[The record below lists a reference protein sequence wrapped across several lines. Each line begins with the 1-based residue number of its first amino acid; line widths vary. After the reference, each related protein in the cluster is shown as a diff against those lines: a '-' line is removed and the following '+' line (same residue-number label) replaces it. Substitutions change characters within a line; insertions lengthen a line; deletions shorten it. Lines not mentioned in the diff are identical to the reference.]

1 MMPLNDRQK
10 RFCEFYVANGHNA
23 TKAALDAGYSEKTA
37 RAIGSENLTKPD
49 IQEYIQ
55 VLVQPGDNKRIADAR
70 EVLEYLTS
78 VMRREATE
86 SVVITLKTEDVFYDD
101 NGKRITRK
109 REEPR
114 VIEIPSKLSDAN
126 KAAEMLGKN
135 LALWDGSGRSGGKNE
150 LLESLVGLMRQ
161 KHD

>member
-1 MMPLNDRQK
+1 MPLNDRQK
-10 RFCEFYVANGHNA
+10 RFCELYVANGHNA

-37 RAIGSENLTKPD
+37 RTIGSENLSKPD
-49 IQEYIQ
+49 IQEYIKE
-55 VLVQPGDNKRIADAR
+55 LAAPGDNKRIADAR

-78 VMRREATE
+78 VMRREAKEYT
-86 SVVITLKTEDVFYDD
+86 VVTLKTEDVFYDD

-114 VIEIPSKLSDAN
+114 VVEIPSKLSDAN

-135 LALWDGSGRSGGKNE
+135 LALWDGSGRSSAKND

>member
-1 MMPLNDRQK
+1 MPLNDRQK
-10 RFCEFYVANGHNA
+10 RFCELYVANGHNA

-55 VLVQPGDNKRIADAR
+55 VLAQPGDNKRIADAR

-86 SVVITLKTEDVFYDD
+86 SVVITLKTEDVFYDED
-101 NGKRITRK
+101 GHRITRK

-114 VIEIPSKLSDAN
+114 VVEIPSKLSDAN

-135 LALWDGSGRSGGKNE
+135 LALWDGSGKSSAKND
-150 LLESLVGLMRQ
+150 LLESLVSLMRP